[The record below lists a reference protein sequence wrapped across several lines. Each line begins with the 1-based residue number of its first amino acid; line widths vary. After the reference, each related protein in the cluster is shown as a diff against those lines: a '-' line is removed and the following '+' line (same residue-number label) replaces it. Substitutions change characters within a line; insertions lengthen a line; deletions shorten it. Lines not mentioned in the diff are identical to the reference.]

1 MNPRLIGGYV
11 KQGNEKH
18 LMWKVKGNFF
28 WYYNIKWA
36 YKASKIEYTTIQ
48 LLRSNGV
55 NHV

>member
-1 MNPRLIGGYV
+1 MKPRLIGGYV

-55 NHV
+55 SHV